1 MTDTPSVSTDRQRSA
16 VVAVLG
22 APNAGKSTLVNA
34 LVGAKVS
41 IVTHKVQ
48 TTRFRIRGVAME
60 GESQLVYVDTPGIFR
75 PKKRLERAM
84 VAAAWSALGDADLL
98 LLVFDAQ
105 RKGIDD
111 DTRMILDGV
120 AKAGRKLL
128 MVLNKVDLVKKPQ
141 LMPLAERFA
150 GEPAVD
156 RIFMV
161 SAADGDGLDRL
172 RQALAAGAPAGPWLF
187 PEDELSDLPMR
198 MIAAEVVREKL
209 FLLLH
214 DELPYEL
221 TVETDSW
228 EDFKDGSVRL
238 SMSILVAR
246 EGQKRIAI
254 GAGGR
259 TVKQVREQAQAELS
273 SFLGRPVHLFL
284 EVRVKENWSEDP
296 ERYRLWGLDPKA

>member
-1 MTDTPSVSTDRQRSA
+1 MKDQPSVPREQQRSA

-60 GESQLVYVDTPGIFR
+60 GDAQLVYVDTPGIFR

-98 LLVFDAQ
+98 VLVYDAQ
-105 RKGIDD
+105 RRALDD

-120 AKAGRKLL
+120 AKAGRKVL
-128 MVLNKVDLVKKPQ
+128 MVLNKVDLVKKPN

-150 GEPAVD
+150 AEPAVEE
-156 RIFMV
+156 IFMV

-172 RQALAAGAPAGPWLF
+172 RKALAAAAPAGPWLF

-198 MIAAEVVREKL
+198 LIAAEVVREKL
-209 FLLLH
+209 FLQLH
-214 DELPYEL
+214 DELPYDL

-238 SMSILVAR
+238 AMSVLVAR

-254 GAGGR
+254 GTGGR
-259 TVKQVREQAQAELS
+259 TVKLVREQAQKELAA
-273 SFLGRPVHLFL
+273 FLDRPVHLFL
-284 EVRVKENWSEDP
+284 DIRVKENWSEDP

>member
-1 MTDTPSVSTDRQRSA
+1 MTDAPSIPPDRQRSA

-60 GESQLVYVDTPGIFR
+60 GEAQLVYVDTPGIFR

-84 VAAAWSALGDADLL
+84 VAAAWSALGDADVL

-120 AKAGRKLL
+120 AKAGRKLFL
-128 MVLNKVDLVKKPQ
+128 VLNKVDLVKKPQ

-150 GEPAVD
+150 AESAVEQ
-156 RIFMV
+156 IFMV
-161 SAADGDGLDRL
+161 SAADGGGLDRL
-172 RQALAAGAPAGPWLF
+172 RKALAAAAPAGPWLF

-273 SFLGRPVHLFL
+273 TFLDRPVHLFL